1 MRSLNGQGMCL
12 WHRKWGW
19 LVRVS
24 HQLPVFR
31 SRQTWGGVCLH
42 PLHPRPNTAFNI
54 KQGQWEF
61 SVWCREL
68 KSGALG
74 QTRGMGWGGR
84 WKGGSKGI
92 RLLNLIHVDGRKKPT
107 QYYKVITF
115 QLNKFLKILKK
126 KQTRAKKFFMK
137 PTTSFFFP
145 PLRKLAEEKYSITK
159 FNRRLNSYIIPGF
172 W

>member
-1 MRSLNGQGMCL
+1 MDKVCVYYTGSEAGSY
-12 WHRKWGW
+12 W
-19 LVRVS
+19 VS

-31 SRQTWGGVCLH
+31 SHQTWGGVCLH

-84 WKGGSKGI
+84 WKESSKGI
-92 RLLNLIHVDGRKKPT
+92 RLLNLIHVDGRKKQT

-115 QLNKFLKILKK
+115 QLNKFFKMLKK
-126 KQTRAKKFFMK
+126 KK
-137 PTTSFFFP
+137 PNHGQKVLHEANHFLFFFP
-145 PLRKLAEEKYSITK
+145 LWESLLRKSI
-159 FNRRLNSYIIPGF
+159 LL
-172 W
+172 

>member
-1 MRSLNGQGMCL
+1 MDKVCVYYTGSEAGSY
-12 WHRKWGW
+12 W
-19 LVRVS
+19 VS

-31 SRQTWGGVCLH
+31 SHQTWGGVCLH
-42 PLHPRPNTAFNI
+42 PLHPRPKTAFNI

-84 WKGGSKGI
+84 WKESSKGI
-92 RLLNLIHVDGRKKPT
+92 RLLNLIHVDGRKKQT

-115 QLNKFLKILKK
+115 QLNKFFKMLKK
-126 KQTRAKKFFMK
+126 KNQTMGKKFFMK
-137 PTTSFFFP
+137 PTTSFFFFP
-145 PLRKLAEEKYSITK
+145 SEKACWGKVFYYKVQQKTQ
-159 FNRRLNSYIIPGF
+159 
-172 W
+172 